1 MTCLMKS
8 QQIVACIATV
18 FVTSCSA
25 HGASGTYVARGR
37 GFVEMLQLTQAQD
50 GQLLGSLAS
59 TALKPDGSITQG
71 ATNISGVADGHAIT
85 LVAKAPIPLI
95 PSLNI
100 SGTIAGGVI
109 TVTNPTGQEQF
120 NASSPSDYQAAVQ
133 QLRAQGAAI
142 QQQQHVLD
150 ENAGIADLNKKLI
163 DYATLVR
170 QPKADEQLA
179 SFHAE
184 HTKALERARHG
195 LESEQNFPKG
205 SFKAGQVAFAVGQI
219 QFRLQSY
226 DNNWNGI
233 PEQGR
238 THIRQFD
245 TAISQSLCRAQE
257 NLANCAQQP
266 AAVQAYQASRTLV
279 LRRGDDIE
287 ATLKSDDAAMKVI
300 VAQAQ
305 AYSTN

>member
-1 MTCLMKS
+1 MNNHESPENDGLTTHPLSARHEMC
-8 QQIVACIATV
+8 AG
-18 FVTSCSA
+18 TSNLK
-25 HGASGTYVARGR
+25 VVGR
-37 GFVEMLQLTQAQD
+37 RERLQLTQAQD

-59 TALKPDGSITQG
+59 TALKPRGSITQG
-71 ATNISGVADGHAIT
+71 TTNISGVADGHAIT
-85 LVAKAPIPLI
+85 LVAKAPIPLV

-100 SGTIAGGVI
+100 PGTIAGGVI
-109 TVTNPTGQEQF
+109 TITNPTGQEQF
-120 NASSPSDYQAAVQ
+120 NAGSPSDYQIAVQ
-133 QLRAQGAAI
+133 QLQAQGAAI

-150 ENAGIADLNKKLI
+150 ENAGVGDLNKKLI

-170 QPKADEQLA
+170 QPTADEQLA

-195 LESEQNFPKG
+195 LESEQKYPKG

-219 QFRLQSY
+219 QFQLQSY

-233 PEQGR
+233 PEQSR

-245 TAISQSLCRAQE
+245 TAISQSLCRTQD

-266 AAVQAYQASRTLV
+266 AAVQAYKASRTWFFA
-279 LRRGDDIE
+279 G
-287 ATLKSDDAAMKVI
+287 AMT
-300 VAQAQ
+300 
-305 AYSTN
+305 SRPR